1 MAYEEPRQLKHWL
14 ALLATLFVVVLIAHL
29 AIITSA
35 RGQFGTRK
43 SEQISAFTTRMIEL
57 PTPTPV
63 AEKAPEPVTPTKPVK
78 PKAKVAAAPKEVP
91 NPAALSVT
99 PPATPVAPALLPIP
113 VENIS
118 AASTPPPE
126 LPPPAVEVAQ
136 PTPAPT
142 PVTSSEVTGES
153 GLPPSAFATPVSAKH
168 LYKVTV
174 SQKGSIYRGNAEAM
188 LQHDGEKYA
197 LSLSASQ
204 LLYSITWKST
214 GLLSPQ
220 GFMPERFSD
229 KRTLK
234 SEVAAHFDRHAGKIV
249 FSSNTPQAELE
260 AGAQDRI
267 SIIWQLAGLLAA
279 EPARYPPGTT
289 LSIQTADDRE
299 AQTWVFTVNE
309 PETLN
314 LENGSQVALRLTR
327 NPRREFDRKIELWF
341 APAMGYLLVR
351 FRQTQT
357 SGDYD
362 DMAWQSTQTLP
373 NTLQR

>member
-1 MAYEEPRQLKHWL
+1 MATSKPLQTKHWL
-14 ALLATLFVVVLIAHL
+14 ALLITLFVIVLIAHL

-35 RGQFGTRK
+35 SGQFSTQK
-43 SEQISAFTTRMIEL
+43 SEKIGTFTTRMIEL

-63 AEKAPEPVTPTKPVK
+63 VEKIPEVVTLPKPVKPPVK
-78 PKAKVAAAPKEVP
+78 PKATPAKVAQVESPSAPQTAPALLQIPVESVAAAP
-91 NPAALSVT
+91 A
-99 PPATPVAPALLPIP
+99 
-113 VENIS
+113 
-118 AASTPPPE
+118 PPE
-126 LPPPAVEVAQ
+126 QAPPTTELAAPTPEPAPESPAVATGDSGLPPPAFVA
-136 PTPAPT
+136 
-142 PVTSSEVTGES
+142 
-153 GLPPSAFATPVSAKH
+153 PVSAKH

-174 SQKGSIYRGNAEAM
+174 SQKGNIYRGDAEAL
-188 LQHDGEKYA
+188 LQQDGGKYV
-197 LSLSASQ
+197 LRLSASQ

-234 SEVAAHFDRHAGKIV
+234 SEVAAHFDRHASKIV

-260 AGAQDRI
+260 AGAQDRV

-279 EPARYPPGTT
+279 EPERYPPGTT

-357 SGDYD
+357 GGDYD
-362 DMAWQSTQTLP
+362 DMVWQSTQTLP

>member
-1 MAYEEPRQLKHWL
+1 MANVDTNIKPLQTKHWL
-14 ALLATLFVVVLIAHL
+14 ALLTTLFVIVLIAHL

-35 RGQFGTRK
+35 RGRFDTQK
-43 SEQISAFTTRMIEL
+43 SEQVNTFTTRMIEL

-63 AEKAPEPVTPTKPVK
+63 TEKTPEVVTPLKPAK
-78 PKAKVAAAPKEVP
+78 PKTKVTAAPKEVP
-91 NPAALSVT
+91 NPT
-99 PPATPVAPALLPIP
+99 PAPATQATPALLPISVESVATALPP
-113 VENIS
+113 VQPQP
-118 AASTPPPE
+118 AAEVVLPAPEPTPATSVTASGDTG
-126 LPPPAVEVAQ
+126 LPPPAFV
-136 PTPAPT
+136 
-142 PVTSSEVTGES
+142 
-153 GLPPSAFATPVSAKH
+153 TPVSAKH
-168 LYKVTV
+168 VYKVMV
-174 SQKGSIYRGNAEAM
+174 SQKGNIYQGKAEAL
-188 LQHDGEKYA
+188 LQQDGGKYA

-234 SEVAAHFDRHAGKIV
+234 SEVAAHFDRPAGKII
-249 FSSNTPQAELE
+249 FSANTPQAEME
-260 AGAQDRI
+260 AGAQDRV

-289 LSIQTADDRE
+289 ISVQTADDRE

-314 LENGSQVALRLTR
+314 LANGSQIALRLTR

-357 SGDYD
+357 GGDYD
-362 DMAWQSTQTLP
+362 DMVWQSTQEQP
-373 NTLQR
+373 

>member
-1 MAYEEPRQLKHWL
+1 MANQKPLLTKHWL
-14 ALLATLFVVVLIAHL
+14 ALLGTLFVIVLIAHL
-29 AIITSA
+29 AIITSV
-35 RGQFGTRK
+35 RGQFGIKK
-43 SEQISAFTTRMIEL
+43 SEKISTFTTRMIEL

-63 AEKAPEPVTPTKPVK
+63 VEKTPEVVTPLKPAKSKTKVT
-78 PKAKVAAAPKEVP
+78 AAPKEVP
-91 NPAALSVT
+91 NPT
-99 PPATPVAPALLPIP
+99 PATQVAPALVPIP
-113 VENIS
+113 VES
-118 AASTPPPE
+118 VAASAPPPE
-126 LPPPAVEVAQ
+126 QIQ
-136 PTPAPT
+136 PTTELATPTLESAPAT
-142 PVTSSEVTGES
+142 PAAAS
-153 GLPPSAFATPVSAKH
+153 GDSGQPPSAFTAPVSGKH

-174 SQKGSIYRGNAEAM
+174 SQKGNIYKGNAEAL
-188 LQHDGEKYA
+188 LQQDGGKYA
-197 LSLSASQ
+197 LRLSASQ

-234 SEVAAHFDRHAGKIV
+234 SEVAAHFDRAAGKII
-249 FSSNTPQAELE
+249 FSTNTPQATLE

-327 NPRREFDRKIELWF
+327 NPRHEFDRKIELWL

-362 DMAWQSTQTLP
+362 DMVWQSTQTLP
-373 NTLQR
+373 NILQR

>member
-1 MAYEEPRQLKHWL
+1 MAQRKPLQTKHWL
-14 ALLATLFVVVLIAHL
+14 ALLVALFVIVLIAHL

-35 RGQFGTRK
+35 RDQFGIQK
-43 SEQISAFTTRMIEL
+43 AEKISTFTTRMIEL
-57 PTPTPV
+57 PAIVPV
-63 AEKAPEPVTPTKPVK
+63 VEKISEVVAPPKPVK
-78 PKAKVAAAPKEVP
+78 PKAKVAATAKVVP
-91 NPAALSVT
+91 NPA
-99 PPATPVAPALLPIP
+99 PPSATQAAPALSPIP
-113 VENIS
+113 VES
-118 AASTPPPE
+118 VATAQPPVQPQPAAE
-126 LPPPAVEVAQ
+126 VVPPAPE
-136 PTPAPT
+136 PTPAT
-142 PVTSSEVTGES
+142 LVTASGDTGS
-153 GLPPSAFATPVSAKH
+153 PPAFVAPVSAKH
-168 LYKVTV
+168 VYKVMV
-174 SQKGSIYRGNAEAM
+174 SQKGSIYQGKAEAL
-188 LQHDGEKYA
+188 LQKDGGRYA

-234 SEVAAHFDRHAGKIV
+234 SEVAAHFDRSAGKIV
-249 FSSNTPQAELE
+249 FSSNTPKAELE
-260 AGAQDRI
+260 AGAQDRV

-299 AQTWVFTVNE
+299 AQTWSFTVNE

-314 LENGSQVALRLTR
+314 LENGSIVTLRLTR
-327 NPRREFDRKIELWF
+327 NPRHEFDRKIELWF
-341 APAMGYLLVR
+341 APAMGNLLVR

-357 SGDYD
+357 GGDYD
-362 DMAWQSTQTLP
+362 DMVWLSTQTLP